1 MHTDKIVALLH
12 IYTKY
17 VYLVVCG
24 HIVAAGSAP
33 FFFFTFMG
41 GLEVTPPAF
50 NYYICVRI
58 LLYTCPHTTVSSYYY
73 MCPHTTVCN
82 ICVLIRLY
90 VVLSLFS
97 PHFNT

>member
-33 FFFFTFMG
+33 FFFLPLWAALRLHLLLSITIY
-41 GLEVTPPAF
+41 VSAYYYTP
-50 NYYICVRI
+50 VRI
-58 LLYTCPHTTVSSYYY
+58 LLYHHTT
-73 MCPHTTVCN
+73 
-82 ICVLIRLY
+82 ICVLILLY
-90 VVLSLFS
+90 VIYVS
-97 PHFNT
+97 